1 MVAGGCKL
9 VRHAYGQI
17 AVVLVAACLLLSPGG
32 DNDTSHRGLLLVRS
46 QTSYEVIG
54 GQRYVLGLSW
64 RQLRSGQ
71 GKKKTDDTAERCA

>member
-1 MVAGGCKL
+1 MDP
-9 VRHAYGQI
+9 
-17 AVVLVAACLLLSPGG
+17 VAAEFMAEQEALAILERADLQTSPTLEVGG
-32 DNDTSHRGLLLVRS
+32 QRF
-46 QTSYEVIG
+46 SYEVIG